1 MRIKDWRDVVKLVKL
16 LALMVVEFWM
26 SGKANKLS

>member
-1 MRIKDWRDVVKLVKL
+1 MRIKDWRDVAKLVRQ

-26 SGKANKLS
+26 SGKVNKLS